1 MTQIVK
7 KFIADNAVD
16 GSKARLLNNQT
27 FRARNAAGT
36 GDEDLFKVDT
46 SDQFVVLKQMMADPA
61 LPMPSSAKEYVTLEY
76 VENFVNGR
84 TDAKNAV
91 NAAADAPVALTGAGA
106 LVVDDVDFGTAT
118 ATPKKRI
125 VLTAQASPVDNGIYE
140 YTYAAGNYTLTRAE
154 DFDQDAEVTHG
165 AYTVVTGGT
174 LYSGYQVI
182 LVSADP
188 IDVGVSD
195 LNFAA
200 VPTTLQ
206 LTAGDML
213 TKAGSDF
220 SVDLA
225 AVSGLES
232 TSPGNAAGQL
242 RTRVDVAALEKDQS
256 VKLDSGN
263 NAVIAKRA
271 RRQLFTLSAGDIT
284 NQYVDLTYVA
294 TQGSVQFQPA
304 GAPTQV
310 EGDDFTINYTG
321 GAGSKTRI
329 TFAGGLATGGTSA
342 LVAGDKVQ
350 VEYESF

>member
-16 GSKARLLNNQT
+16 GAKARLLNNQT
-27 FRARNAAGT
+27 LRARNAAGT

-46 SDQFVVLKQMMADPA
+46 SDNFVVLKQMMADPA

-76 VENFVNGR
+76 VENYVNGR

-91 NAAADAPVALTGAGA
+91 NAAADSEIALTGAGA

-125 VLTAQASPVDNGIYE
+125 VLTAQNDPVANGIYE
-140 YTYAAGNYTLTRAE
+140 YTYAAGNYTLTRAF
-154 DFDQDAEVTHG
+154 DFDENAEVTHG

-182 LVSADP
+182 LVSNDP
-188 IDVGVSD
+188 ITVGVSD

-206 LTAGDML
+206 LTAGDMVKR
-213 TKAGSDF
+213 TANDF
-220 SVDLA
+220 SLDLA
-225 AVSGLES
+225 TVSGLES
-232 TSPGNAAGQL
+232 TNPGNAGGQL

-256 VKLDSGN
+256 VKLDTAN

-271 RRQLFTLSAGDIT
+271 RRQVFTLSAGDIT
-284 NQYVDLTYVA
+284 NQYIDLSYVA
-294 TQGSVQFQPA
+294 TQGSVRFQPA
-304 GAPTQV
+304 GAPSQT
-310 EGDDFTINYTG
+310 EGDDFTVNYTG

-329 TFAGGLATGGTSA
+329 TFAGGLATSGASA
-342 LVAGDKVQ
+342 LVSGDKVQ
-350 VEYESF
+350 VDYESF